1 MHGFLVRTDRKI
13 GLFKSIL
20 KGEFHSFLCFEEI
33 HFLRV
38 DHYELAGIFQAR
50 VDAMTAKKCNKKCAK
65 LLLFLLKILL
75 LTVPFA
81 AVVAYT
87 P

>member
-20 KGEFHSFLCFEEI
+20 KGEFHSFLRFEEI

-50 VDAMTAKKCNKKCAK
+50 VDSHPQDFKNVLHLCCHD
-65 LLLFLLKILL
+65 
-75 LTVPFA
+75 
-81 AVVAYT
+81 
-87 P
+87 